1 MEKANKEGLFRQ
13 RGMLK
18 KHIFQ
23 WKEVIIG
30 AALNAN
36 IYANEKN
43 TRIIN
48 NTMDSVHTFDTN
60 SFGYDLGVGEPFKEG
75 SPQAHLRDSLAYKLA
90 LEGNAPFGN
99 KVASIR
105 LEENKT
111 LKITT
116 KNSRIFH
123 VKYEKLRLFDTEN
136 VYDLPFAADKVTK
149 GFRVFDWF
157 NVHQGTK
164 HSVDFLEDKES
175 NLVKNIR
182 FYITDRVM
190 GTHNFKDLVTESLL
204 TADQLYNIEY
214 SDTYSR
220 LKALSMMKSA
230 GIKGPLNGTDRN
242 GRVVYRPLKI
252 DSARRE
258 VIPVTEIKSME
269 CGDIIIDGRTAEEI
283 VAAGT

>member
-1 MEKANKEGLFRQ
+1 MEKDNKKGLFGR
-13 RGMLK
+13 RGVLK

-23 WKEVIIG
+23 WKEVTIG

-43 TRIIN
+43 THIIN

-75 SPQAHLRDSLAYKLA
+75 SPQSHLRDSLAYKLA

-116 KNSRIFH
+116 KNSRVFH

-136 VYDLPFAADKVTK
+136 VYDLPLQPTRLQRAS
-149 GFRVFDWF
+149 VFLI
-157 NVHQGTK
+157 GLT
-164 HSVDFLEDKES
+164 STRAP
-175 NLVKNIR
+175 NI
-182 FYITDRVM
+182 V
-190 GTHNFKDLVTESLL
+190 
-204 TADQLYNIEY
+204 
-214 SDTYSR
+214 
-220 LKALSMMKSA
+220 
-230 GIKGPLNGTDRN
+230 
-242 GRVVYRPLKI
+242 
-252 DSARRE
+252 
-258 VIPVTEIKSME
+258 
-269 CGDIIIDGRTAEEI
+269 
-283 VAAGT
+283 